1 MKRLDEIFDVWY
13 GVNMEVVNSE
23 VLDKGMPFVSRQS
36 VNNGVVC
43 HVKRIPNIKPNPAHT
58 LSIAVSGSV
67 LSTFYHDYEY
77 YSGRDVYVA
86 KPKIELSKAEMLY
99 YCYVIEKNK
108 YRYNYGRGA
117 NKTFRN
123 ILVPSYEEIPKF
135 IKNSNDIKP
144 DFDPR
149 PLSSNKLQ
157 LNTKE
162 WEWFRVGDLFGNQKG
177 IISKCKCSC
186 ASELLEDGK
195 DIAYIGAKKS
205 DNGIMKYVQ
214 LKEDLVTQGNCMVF
228 IGDGQ
233 GSVGYSL
240 YQPNDFIG
248 STTLFAGY
256 NENLNKYNAMF
267 LIAVLDQER
276 YRYSY
281 GRKYKPSDTKLKL
294 PAILTA
300 KGEYE
305 PDWQWME
312 DYIKGLP
319 YSRCL

>member
-13 GVNMEVVNSE
+13 GVNLEVVNSE
-23 VLDKGMPFVSRQS
+23 VVDKDIPFVSRQS
-36 VNNGVVC
+36 VNNGIVC
-43 HVKRIPNIKPNPAHT
+43 HVKRMPNVEPNPANT

-86 KPKIELSKAEMLY
+86 KPKIELTKAEMLY
-99 YCYVIEKNK
+99 YCYVIEQNK
-108 YRYNYGRGA
+108 FRYNYGRGA

-123 ILVPSYEEIPKF
+123 ILVPSYDEIPRNVKQKTTEMPF
-135 IKNSNDIKP
+135 NP
-144 DFDPR
+144 T
-149 PLSSNKLQ
+149 PLSPNKIQ

-162 WEWFRVGDLFGNQKG
+162 WQWFRVGDLFGNQKG
-177 IISKCKCSC
+177 IISKCKCSS

-214 LKEDLVTQGNCMVF
+214 LKEDLVTKGNCMVF

-294 PAILTA
+294 PAIKNA
-300 KGEYE
+300 QGEYE

-319 YSRCL
+319 YSKCL

>member
-13 GVNMEVVNSE
+13 GVNLEVVNSE
-23 VLDKGMPFVSRQS
+23 VVDKDIPFVSRQS
-36 VNNGVVC
+36 VNNGIVC
-43 HVKRIPNIKPNPAHT
+43 HVKRIPNLEPNPANT

-86 KPKIELSKAEMLY
+86 KPKIKLTKAEMLY
-99 YCYVIEKNK
+99 YCYVIEQNK
-108 YRYNYGRGA
+108 FRYNYGRGA

-123 ILVPSYEEIPKF
+123 ILVPSYDEIPQN
-135 IKNSNDIKP
+135 IKQKTTETPFNST
-144 DFDPR
+144 
-149 PLSSNKLQ
+149 PLSPNKLQ

-162 WEWFRVGDLFGNQKG
+162 WQWFRVGDLFGNQKG
-177 IISKCKCSC
+177 IISKCKCSS

-214 LKEDLVTQGNCMVF
+214 LKEDLVTKGNCMVF

-294 PAILTA
+294 PAILNA
-300 KGEYE
+300 NCEYE

-319 YSRCL
+319 YSGCL

>member
-13 GVNMEVVNSE
+13 GVNLEVVNSE
-23 VLDKGMPFVSRQS
+23 VVDKDIPFVSRQS
-36 VNNGVVC
+36 VNNGIVC
-43 HVKRIPNIKPNPAHT
+43 HVKRMPNVEPNPANT

-86 KPKIELSKAEMLY
+86 KPKIELTKAEMLY
-99 YCYVIEKNK
+99 YCYVIEQNK
-108 YRYNYGRGA
+108 FRYNYGRGA

-123 ILVPSYEEIPKF
+123 ILVPSYDEIPRNVKKKTTEMPF
-135 IKNSNDIKP
+135 NP
-144 DFDPR
+144 T
-149 PLSSNKLQ
+149 PLSPNKLQ

-162 WEWFRVGDLFGNQKG
+162 WQWFRVGDLFGNQKG
-177 IISKCKCSC
+177 IISKCKCSS

-205 DNGIMKYVQ
+205 DNGIMKCVQ
-214 LKEDLVTQGNCMVF
+214 LKEDLVTKGNCMVF

-294 PAILTA
+294 PAIQNVH
-300 KGEYE
+300 GQYE

-319 YSRCL
+319 YSGCL